1 MSLEKIKE
9 LKHKA
14 EVSKALA
21 DLAESEAEKK
31 YYLKL
36 LNNAKKELAK
46 IADIEIFNA
55 EKSQQNISENSAR
68 DLNYILADN
77 ETNLTEIAE
86 NASHLFGEK

>member
-46 IADIEIFNA
+46 IADIEIFNT

>member
-1 MSLEKIKE
+1 MLDKIKE

-46 IADIEIFNA
+46 IADIEIFNT

>member
-46 IADIEIFNA
+46 IADIEMFSV
-55 EKSQQNISENSAR
+55 EKSQEIAEQNEQLQAR
-68 DLNYILADN
+68 KLDYILADN
-77 ETNLTEIAE
+77 QTNIADLD
-86 NASHLFGEK
+86 S

>member
-1 MSLEKIKE
+1 MLERVRE

-55 EKSQQNISENSAR
+55 AQEIAEQNEQLQAR
-68 DLNYILADN
+68 KLDYILADN
-77 ETNLTEIAE
+77 QTNIADLD
-86 NASHLFGEK
+86 S